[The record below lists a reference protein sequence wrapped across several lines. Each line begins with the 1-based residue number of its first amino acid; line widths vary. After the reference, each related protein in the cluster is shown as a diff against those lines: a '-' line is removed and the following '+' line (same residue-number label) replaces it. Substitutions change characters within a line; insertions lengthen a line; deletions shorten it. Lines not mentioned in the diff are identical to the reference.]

1 MKDLL
6 PLPSTSLLSS
16 PTSLSTLSDEESDDD
31 IDYNDLFKGLDRS
44 KVNKINEM
52 IDVLNEK
59 R

>member
-16 PTSLSTLSDEESDDD
+16 PMSLSTLSDEESDDD